1 MKSIVIAS
9 NMNRAMSMRNTPHFA
24 KVNLAFFLPAL
35 LMGLAN
41 NTELAG
47 RAAVE
52 DALLS
57 SRASIRRRTA
67 DETASV
73 SLPST

>member
-9 NMNRAMSMRNTPHFA
+9 NMNRATSMRNTPHFA

-47 RAAVE
+47 RVVVE

-67 DETASV
+67 DKTASV